1 VGKLEQV
8 KVPDIGDFDEVDVVE
23 VIVSEGD
30 RVEVDDPLITLES
43 DKASMEVP
51 SPVAGVV
58 RSLAVEV
65 GDKVG
70 EGHVIAEVE
79 VGVEAGD
86 EAGDR
91 QADQEGT
98 EKEKAKKEEPKKAKP
113 KKEKAKREKTT
124 KDEDEEQEAKRKEEA
139 PAEAAATREQPAEEA
154 AEEPEPAEVPERPR
168 AARERDRAGAS
179 ATVPPHASP
188 SIRRFAREL
197 GVDLALVS
205 GSGPK
210 ERILKEDVQ
219 AFVQRALAGPAA
231 AAAAGPAG
239 GFTLPP
245 MPEIDFSKFGPVEE
259 AKLSRIRIKSA
270 QNLHRSWL
278 HVPRVT
284 QFDEADIT
292 ELEEFRKA
300 QKAEAERKGVK
311 LTPLAFLMKA
321 AAGALR
327 EFPDLNSSLH
337 PDGDRLIVKKYVH
350 LGIAVDTPNGLVV
363 PVVRDVDK
371 KGIHELAGELG
382 EVSSRARDNKLR
394 PDDWQGATF
403 TISSLGGIGGTGFTP
418 IVNAPEVAIMGVARN
433 QWRPVWNGSEFV
445 PRLILPFSV
454 AYDHRVVDGAMA
466 VRFTTHLAG
475 LLSDLRRLLL

>member
-1 VGKLEQV
+1 MGKVEQV

-23 VIVSEGD
+23 VIVTEGA
-30 RVEVDDPLITLES
+30 RVAVDDPLITLES

-51 SPVAGVV
+51 APAAGVV
-58 RSLAVEV
+58 RKVAVKV
-65 GDKVG
+65 GDKVA
-70 EGHVIAEVE
+70 EGDVILELE
-79 VGVEAGD
+79 LELDGD
-86 EAGDR
+86 
-91 QADQEGT
+91 
-98 EKEKAKKEEPKKAKP
+98 
-113 KKEKAKREKTT
+113 
-124 KDEDEEQEAKRKEEA
+124 
-139 PAEAAATREQPAEEA
+139 AEEA
-154 AEEPEPAEVPERPR
+154 GSAQEEAADEEAADEEAADEEAADEDAEETEAPKAAAPPEPASRPSPSRDVVGEV
-168 AARERDRAGAS
+168 AG
-179 ATVPPHASP
+179 TPPHASP
-188 SIRRFAREL
+188 SVRRFAREL
-197 GVDLALVS
+197 GVDLGRVA
-205 GSGPK
+205 GSGAK
-210 ERILKEDVQ
+210 GRILKEDVQ
-219 AFVQRALAGPAA
+219 GFVKQVLAAPSG
-231 AAAAGPAG
+231 AGLA
-239 GFTLPP
+239 LPP
-245 MPEIDFSKFGPVEE
+245 MPEVDFSKFGPVEE
-259 AKLSRIRIKSA
+259 SKLSRIRVKSA

-300 QKAEAERKGVK
+300 QKAEAERRGVK

-337 PDGDRLIVKKYVH
+337 PAGDRLIVKRYIH

-371 KGIHELAGELG
+371 KGIYELAGELG
-382 EVSSRARDNKLR
+382 EVSARAREGKLR
-394 PDDWQGATF
+394 PEDWQGATF

-445 PRLILPFSV
+445 PRLIVPFSV

-475 LLSDLRRLLL
+475 LLSDLRRLVL